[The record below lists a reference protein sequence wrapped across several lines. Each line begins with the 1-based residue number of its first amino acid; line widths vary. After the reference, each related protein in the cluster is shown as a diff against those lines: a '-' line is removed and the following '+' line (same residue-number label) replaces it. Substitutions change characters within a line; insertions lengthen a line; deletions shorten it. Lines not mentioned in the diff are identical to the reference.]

1 MVQDTQNQAT
11 ENQATENQGTI
22 DRAWSALRGVIDP
35 ELALDVV
42 ALGLIYRL
50 EFVNDRFEC
59 DMTLTTLGCPVSESM
74 PIQVREALE
83 ASTGFEAD
91 VNLVWSPPWS
101 VEMIDPASAK
111 ALGLR
116 R

>member
-1 MVQDTQNQAT
+1 MQETAKKET
-11 ENQATENQGTI
+11 L

-50 EFVNDRFEC
+50 EFVEGRLEC

-83 ASTGFEAD
+83 VSTGSE
-91 VNLVWSPPWS
+91 VEVKLVWSPPWS
-101 VEMIDPASAK
+101 VEMIDPISAK

>member
-1 MVQDTQNQAT
+1 MQETTKQEILN
-11 ENQATENQGTI
+11 
-22 DRAWSALRGVIDP
+22 RAWSALRGVIDP

-50 EFVNDRFEC
+50 EFIEDRLEC

-74 PIQVREALE
+74 PIQVSEALE
-83 ASTGFEAD
+83 QCSGYE
-91 VNLVWSPPWS
+91 VLVKLVWSPPWS
-101 VEMIDPASAK
+101 VDMIDPISAK